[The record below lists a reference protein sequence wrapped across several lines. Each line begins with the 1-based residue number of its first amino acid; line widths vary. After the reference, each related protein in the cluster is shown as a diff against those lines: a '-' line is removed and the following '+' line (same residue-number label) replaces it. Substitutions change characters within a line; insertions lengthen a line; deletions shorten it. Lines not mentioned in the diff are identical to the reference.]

1 MFRKSTLFSKNV
13 QQTVVSQCEP
23 IFFIHYTL
31 ILLSVSSKMRA
42 DLELADAENLMHVSL
57 HLITTAILSSFSC
70 LVSFCFR
77 KKRLDLQPWE

>member
-1 MFRKSTLFSKNV
+1 MFRKSTLFSKNI

-31 ILLSVSSKMRA
+31 VLLSVSSKMCA
-42 DLELADAENLMHVSL
+42 DLELADAENLMHLSL

-70 LVSFCFR
+70 LVSFFFR